1 MTLRR
6 CLIVFLLFCL
16 VGCQNSEESTY
27 YKEKLTSYRFAE
39 NTYVLLEK
47 EDSNAADIGM
57 VANRDMALISISSD
71 AYQIDQYYMDTVEYC
86 YLKGPDTPETYYKVN
101 INRMFEDPM
110 DLYKNM
116 VLDPSDIASIEYLET
131 VNENGKQLDH
141 VKGKISARETHFYWN
156 KETDDLEKI
165 VFHDGSVLLIGH
177 RDLTLPEGFDQ
188 AIETDTDTIN
198 AFMKEFTDSINE

>member
-16 VGCQNSEESTY
+16 MGCRNSEESSY
-27 YKEKLTSYRFAE
+27 YKDKLTSYRFAE

-47 EDSNAADIGM
+47 EDSKAADIGM
-57 VANRDMALISISSD
+57 VANGDLALISIRND
-71 AYQIDQYYMDTVEYC
+71 AYQIDQYYIDTVEYC

-110 DLYKNM
+110 DIYKKM
-116 VLDPSDIASIEYLET
+116 VLDPTDIASVEYLET
-131 VNENGKQLDH
+131 VNENGRQLDH
-141 VKGKISARETHFYWN
+141 IKGKISNRETHFYWN

-165 VFHDGSVLLIGH
+165 VFHDGSVLLIEH
-177 RDLTLPEGFDQ
+177 RDLTLPEEFDQ

>member
-16 VGCQNSEESTY
+16 MGCRNSEESSY
-27 YKEKLTSYRFAE
+27 YKDKLTSYRFAE

-47 EDSNAADIGM
+47 EDSKAADIGM
-57 VANRDMALISISSD
+57 VANGDLALISIRND
-71 AYQIDQYYMDTVEYC
+71 AYQIDQYYIDTVEYC

-110 DLYKNM
+110 DIYKKM
-116 VLDPSDIASIEYLET
+116 VLDPTDIAGVEYLET
-131 VNENGKQLDH
+131 VNENGRQLDH
-141 VKGKISARETHFYWN
+141 IKGKISNRETHFYWN

-165 VFHDGSVLLIGH
+165 VFHDGSVLLIEH
-177 RDLTLPEGFDQ
+177 RDLTLPEEFDQ

>member
-16 VGCQNSEESTY
+16 MGCRNSEESSY
-27 YKEKLTSYRFAE
+27 YKDKLTSYRFAE
-39 NTYVLLEK
+39 NTCVLLEK
-47 EDSNAADIGM
+47 EDSKAADIGM
-57 VANRDMALISISSD
+57 VANGDLALISIRND
-71 AYQIDQYYMDTVEYC
+71 AYQIDQYYIDTVEYC

-110 DLYKNM
+110 DIYKKM
-116 VLDPSDIASIEYLET
+116 VLDPTDIASVEYLET
-131 VNENGKQLDH
+131 VNENGRQLDH
-141 VKGKISARETHFYWN
+141 IKGKISNRETHFYWN

-165 VFHDGSVLLIGH
+165 VFHDGSVLLIEH
-177 RDLTLPEGFDQ
+177 RDLTLPEEFDQ
-188 AIETDTDTIN
+188 AIETDTNTIN

>member
-16 VGCQNSEESTY
+16 MGCRNSEESSY
-27 YKEKLTSYRFAE
+27 YKDKLTSYRFAE

-47 EDSNAADIGM
+47 EDSKAADIGM
-57 VANRDMALISISSD
+57 VANGDLALISIRND
-71 AYQIDQYYMDTVEYC
+71 AYQIDQYYIDTVEYC

-101 INRMFEDPM
+101 ISRMFEDPM
-110 DLYKNM
+110 DIYKKM
-116 VLDPSDIASIEYLET
+116 VLDPTDIAGVEYLET
-131 VNENGKQLDH
+131 VNENGRQLDH
-141 VKGKISARETHFYWN
+141 IKGKISNRETHFYWN

-165 VFHDGSVLLIGH
+165 VFHDGSVLLIEH
-177 RDLTLPEGFDQ
+177 RDLTLPEEFDQ